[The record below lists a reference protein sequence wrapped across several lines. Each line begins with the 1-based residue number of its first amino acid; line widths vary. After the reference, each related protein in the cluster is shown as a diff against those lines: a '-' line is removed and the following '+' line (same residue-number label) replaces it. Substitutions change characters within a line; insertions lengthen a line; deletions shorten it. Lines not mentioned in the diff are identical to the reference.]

1 MSSLPTFC
9 EHVFC
14 LNKMSMQQLVAKFL
28 RQERDVLQ
36 DWLVIKLPILGE
48 AIKHCKY
55 MDFLAGFSVIN
66 SALFGSVIFYDP
78 CKMREG
84 SIAMFTKRPANINY
98 EFRVSFVLFADT
110 MTSHSN

>member
-9 EHVFC
+9 ERVFC
-14 LNKMSMQQLVAKFL
+14 LNKMSMQQVVAKFL

-55 MDFLAGFSVIN
+55 MEFLAGFSVIN
-66 SALFGSVIFYDP
+66 SALFGSV
-78 CKMREG
+78 
-84 SIAMFTKRPANINY
+84 
-98 EFRVSFVLFADT
+98 SFL
-110 MTSHSN
+110 